1 MKRFFMSLG
10 NFFKLRYV
18 PTSSINDVSEIE
30 EPVVSDRVV
39 LDSRTD
45 KFDYDDEDNFE
56 EIENFKPDTLTNK
69 QRILSVIELHNANFE
84 NKPFTTAMVYNWL
97 RGEMPI
103 LTVRKCIYKLHSQG
117 ILEGCKKTFSNNKRV
132 KFYSLKNAKSN

>member
-10 NFFKLRYV
+10 NFFKLRNV
-18 PTSSINDVSEIE
+18 ESTSTNNTIEIQ

-39 LDSRTD
+39 LDSKVD
-45 KFDYDDEDNFE
+45 KFDYDTEDDFE
-56 EIENFKPDTLTNK
+56 EIENFEPLSLTNK
-69 QRILSVIELHNANFE
+69 QRILSVIELHNAHFE
-84 NKPFTTAMVYNWL
+84 NKSFTTAMVYNWL